1 MIRMSLSFPS
11 TTLFR
16 PVEIAVALPSGF
28 CTARPPY
35 RVLWALHCAMG
46 SGNFFFENLDAAA
59 LVDKEHVAIV
69 APSLGNGYFIN
80 SSYEAQGDF
89 LLEMLGA
96 LRDLLPLSHQRAD
109 NAVLGVSM
117 GGFGAIRWA
126 LESGLFGSAASIS
139 GVFNSTL
146 PPDER
151 MLKKRA
157 QRALYLTFEKTMRR
171 MLLDAEERLRPEA
184 DLEYLLQ
191 KTEKNFPHIYLYC
204 GEQDFLSL
212 PHNSELEQACLRHN
226 CPVRLRLVPGE
237 HDLAC
242 WRGAFHAAARDVF
255 IHAASK
261 T

>member
-1 MIRMSLSFPS
+1 
-11 TTLFR
+11 
-16 PVEIAVALPSGF
+16 
-28 CTARPPY
+28 
-35 RVLWALHCAMG
+35 
-46 SGNFFFENLDAAA
+46 
-59 LVDKEHVAIV
+59 
-69 APSLGNGYFIN
+69 
-80 SSYEAQGDF
+80 
-89 LLEMLGA
+89 MLGA
-96 LRDLLPLSHQRAD
+96 LRELLPLSHQRVD

-151 MLKKRA
+151 MLKNRA
-157 QRALYLTFEKTMRR
+157 QRALYLTFERTMRR

-184 DLEYLLQ
+184 DLEHLLQ
-191 KTEKNFPHIYLYC
+191 KAEKKFPNLYLYC

-212 PHNSELEQACLRHN
+212 PHNNELEQACLRYN

-237 HDLAC
+237 HDPAC

-255 IHAASK
+255 IHADSK